1 MINDTTDYALSITNL
16 SKSFIHYG
24 NKINIL
30 SELELTISPGEIV
43 GIVGASGVG
52 KTTLLHII
60 GTLDRPTS
68 GNVYFFGKDP
78 FLLDDKGLS
87 FFRNREIGF
96 VFQFHR
102 LLPEFNALENVMM
115 PLILASESRE
125 LAIEK
130 SRYILSELGLSDKE
144 KYRTSQLS
152 GGEQQRV
159 ALARALVNNPRLILA
174 DEPTGNLD
182 EATGHKVAELIF
194 SINERFKNTMIIV
207 THNLTLAK
215 NLHKCV
221 GLMDGKAFPLDLHEI
236 GDFVKI
242 KKQ

>member
-1 MINDTTDYALSITNL
+1 MINDASSYALSIRNL
-16 SKSFIHYG
+16 SKTFIHDG
-24 NKINIL
+24 NTINIL
-30 SELELTISPGEIV
+30 SELDLNVSPGDIV

-60 GTLDRPTS
+60 GALDRPTS
-68 GNVYFFGKDP
+68 GNVFYYGKDP
-78 FLLDDKGLS
+78 FLMNDSELS
-87 FFRNREIGF
+87 VFRNREIGF

-102 LLPEFNALENVMM
+102 LLPEFNALENIMM
-115 PLILASESRE
+115 PLLLSGEPADIS
-125 LAIEK
+125 IEK
-130 SRYILSELGLSDKE
+130 SRYILSVLGLSDKE
-144 KYRTSQLS
+144 KNSISQLS

-159 ALARALVNNPRLILA
+159 AIARALVNNPRLVLA

-194 SINERFKNTMIIV
+194 SINSRFNNTIIIV

-236 GDFVKI
+236 NDFVKI

>member
-1 MINDTTDYALSITNL
+1 MQNSADNHAVSIQKLSRSFRQDGDTVHILNELDLNITE
-16 SKSFIHYG
+16 G
-24 NKINIL
+24 D
-30 SELELTISPGEIV
+30 IV

-60 GTLDRPTS
+60 GALDRPTS
-68 GNVYFFGKDP
+68 GNVLFFGKDP
-78 FLLDDKGLS
+78 FLMNEKEIAA
-87 FFRNREIGF
+87 FRNREIGF

-115 PLILASESRE
+115 PLLLSGETADVT
-125 LAIEK
+125 IEK
-130 SRYILSELGLSDKE
+130 SRHILSVLGLSAKE

-159 ALARALVNNPRLILA
+159 ALARALVKNPRFILA

-182 EATGHKVAELIF
+182 EATGHQVAELIF
-194 SINERFKNTMIIV
+194 SINSRFKNTMIIV

-221 GLMDGKAFPLDLHEI
+221 GLKDGKAFPLDLHEI
-236 GDFVKI
+236 GDFVRI
-242 KKQ
+242 KK